1 MFNCIDSLLVFVG
14 EPDCI
19 VLIEHLQLW
28 LTCAPAVDVAVRGLR
43 QGVLAAGEPEDP
55 PALSHWRAPLPV
67 PVRELRQSI

>member
-19 VLIEHLQLW
+19 VLIEHLLFG
-28 LTCAPAVDVAVRGLR
+28 VAVRGLR